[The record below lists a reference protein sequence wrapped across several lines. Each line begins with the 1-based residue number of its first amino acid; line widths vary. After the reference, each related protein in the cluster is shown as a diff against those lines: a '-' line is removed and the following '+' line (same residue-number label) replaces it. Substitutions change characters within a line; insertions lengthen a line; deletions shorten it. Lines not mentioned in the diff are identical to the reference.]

1 MSRTDRASLLIH
13 LDQAKVFAALVD
25 REALQTWLP
34 PKGMHGRFEHFDMQE
49 GGSYRLVLTHD
60 DASRASGK
68 SSADSDV
75 AEVRIVHL
83 VQGERLTQEVVFESD
98 DPTVQGTMEMEW
110 ILDAGAEGTNV
121 QIEARNV
128 PDGIAPRDH
137 AAGLTSSLANLS
149 AFLES

>member
-1 MSRTDRASLLIH
+1 MTMPLC
-13 LDQAKVFAALVD
+13 
-25 REALQTWLP
+25 
-34 PKGMHGRFEHFDMQE
+34 
-49 GGSYRLVLTHD
+49 
-60 DASRASGK
+60 SGK

-75 AEVRIVHL
+75 VEVRIVHL
-83 VQGERLTQEVVFESD
+83 VQGQRLTQEVVFESE
-98 DPTVQGTMEMEW
+98 DPAVQGTMEMEW

-128 PDGIAPRDH
+128 PDGIAPHDH